1 MLDGKAD
8 KILAETEHGENNR
21 KIEDAPIIYCPL
33 DGEKRGNLSMRKIAL
48 WSLVSLA
55 IMLSVSS
62 NAASLLENAKAE
74 TSVTYPSTKVANLV
88 DCDEKSAWNSGSFA
102 PASVFIEMANSKP
115 ISFIRL
121 IPNQTPAGKTTHEIL
136 VSDGGNSFRLVDE
149 ILEEFT
155 RDGVPIIRTFDP
167 PLKSVKKIWI
177 ITRKSPSWVAWY
189 EIQAYSSIKEMESG
203 CKKRI
208 QNN

>member
-1 MLDGKAD
+1 
-8 KILAETEHGENNR
+8 
-21 KIEDAPIIYCPL
+21 
-33 DGEKRGNLSMRKIAL
+33 MRKIAS
-48 WSLVSLA
+48 WSLASIT
-55 IMLSVSS
+55 IMLSISS
-62 NAASLLENAKAE
+62 DAASLLENAKAE
-74 TSVTYPSTKVANLV
+74 TSVTYPSTRVTNLV

-136 VSDGGNSFRLVDE
+136 VSGGGNIFRPADK

-167 PLKSVKKIWI
+167 PLKGVKKIWI

-189 EIQAYSSIKEMESG
+189 EIQAYSSLKEMESG
-203 CKKRI
+203 CKNLLEETKINR
-208 QNN
+208 QNAP